1 MSTDNPETLVSSGGG
16 MLHRLD
22 ESRLTGRHWYWTMMA
37 ALADF
42 IDAGSIVA
50 GSVALTFWVT
60 RYHLTAN
67 TVGLIAAF
75 SSNGISTG
83 IGALVGGRLGDRLGR
98 KFIYTTDL
106 LLYAVGALVIVLA
119 NGAPMVIAGYVL
131 VGFAVGAD
139 IPTSWSL
146 IAEFSPRRS
155 RGRLMGMTNVMWYV
169 GPIVILL
176 LSLAFTGLGQLGGRL
191 LFAVL
196 GVVALVTW
204 FLRRSFA
211 ESPRWALVT
220 GADGHVKRAEEQLL
234 AGQAAGKPA
243 STATTAQGSPAA
255 AQPARARM
263 STRETIRLLTS
274 PASRRAFAVLTPIY
288 VLWGL
293 AAGTYGFFL
302 PFILKSVGGHGTT
315 GADLMDMLWF
325 GSAIITVVFVFMPLN
340 DKVDR
345 RILYAISA
353 AVMAVSFYMLIF
365 FPISNTLVAV
375 ISILLFGLGQGIGLW
390 PLQRVWSV
398 EIFPTEIRNTAQGI
412 LWGTMRVLLGIWSL
426 YFATFTASAGF
437 TVVAI
442 VLGSFFVYNMI
453 VGGFF
458 GPRTQ
463 SKSLEAINTT

>member
-1 MSTDNPETLVSSGGG
+1 MSTDQPEALLGTGGG
-16 MLHRLD
+16 MLQRLD
-22 ESRLTGRHWYWTMMA
+22 ESKLSRRHWYWTLLA

-50 GSVALTFWVT
+50 GSVALTFWVKQ
-60 RYHLTAN
+60 YHLTAN

-196 GVVALVTW
+196 GLVALVTW

-211 ESPRWALVT
+211 ESPRWALVV
-220 GADGHVKRAEEQLL
+220 GAEGHVKRAEEQLL
-234 AGQAAGKPA
+234 AGAPAGKSA
-243 STATTAQGSPAA
+243 GAGAQGGAAA
-255 AQPARARM
+255 AQPARARL
-263 STRETIRLLTS
+263 SRQETIRLLTS

-302 PFILKSVGGHGTT
+302 PFILKSVGGHGTV

-365 FPISNTLVAV
+365 FPIANTTVAV
-375 ISILLFGLGQGIGLW
+375 VSILLFGLGQGIGLW

-442 VLGSFFVYNMI
+442 VLGSFFVYNMV
-453 VGGFF
+453 VGGLF
-458 GPRTQ
+458 GPKTQ
-463 SKSLEAINTT
+463 GKSLEAITTT